1 VSFIID
7 QPLNLS
13 ALHSLLLQS
22 FSLLYEFI
30 FHFFQYLLM
39 SLFLIPFF
47 HFFQQDGCNVVS
59 FIIYQPLNPFALHS
73 LLFQSFSLLYEFIFH
88 FFQYLL
94 MSLFLI
100 PFFHSFQQDGCN
112 VVSLIIYQPL
122 NLFALHSLLLQS
134 FSLLYEFI
142 FHFFQY
148 LLMSLFLSVIS
159 LFPIFLHSSP
169 YGSPYVTLSISS
181 FIHSFS
187 HSGRN

>member
-1 VSFIID
+1 M
-7 QPLNLS
+7 NLYS
-13 ALHSLLLQS
+13 IS
-22 FSLLYEFI
+22 FSI
-30 FHFFQYLLM
+30 YLCH
-39 SLFLIPFF
+39 SFSFLFF

-59 FIIYQPLNPFALHS
+59 FIIYQPLNLFALHS
-73 LLFQSFSLLYEFIFH
+73 LLQSFSLYEFIFH
-88 FFQYLL
+88 LFQYLL

-112 VVSLIIYQPL
+112 VVSFIIYQPL
-122 NLFALHSLLLQS
+122 NLFALHSLLLQP
-134 FSLLYEFI
+134 FSLLYEFT

-159 LFPIFLHSSP
+159 LFSIFLHS
-169 YGSPYVTLSISS
+169 SPYVTLSISS